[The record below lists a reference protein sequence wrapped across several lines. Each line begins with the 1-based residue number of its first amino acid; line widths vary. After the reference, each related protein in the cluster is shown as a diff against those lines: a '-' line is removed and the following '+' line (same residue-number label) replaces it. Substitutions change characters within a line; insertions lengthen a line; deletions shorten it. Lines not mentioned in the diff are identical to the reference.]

1 MGNRK
6 LNLRTEVIKGLKFL
20 IGITGFY
27 TLFWLVISSVNLY
40 PLKSATAQ
48 AANSLLNL
56 VGVPTQLVFGVEPTI
71 VVKQVYAQITNLCA
85 GDLEIALLLAI
96 VLATWDRSW
105 RKRLWGC
112 FFGLAL
118 ILVANPLRIFTV
130 LAVGYYTN
138 WQWAD
143 FTHSVLFR
151 LMLIIII
158 VVYYFLWYVKYD
170 DIKKF
175 FKRV

>member
-1 MGNRK
+1 VGNRK
-6 LNLRTEVIKGLKFL
+6 LNLKTEVIKGLKFL
-20 IGITGFY
+20 IGITAFY
-27 TLFWLVISSVNLY
+27 TFFWAVLSLADLY

-48 AANSLLNL
+48 AANCLLNL
-56 VGVPTQLVFGVEPTI
+56 AGIPTQLVFGIEPTI
-71 VVKQVYAQITNLCA
+71 VVRGVHAQITNLCA

-96 VLATWDRSW
+96 VLATWDRSL

-112 FFGLAL
+112 LFGLAL

-170 DIKKF
+170 RIKKF
-175 FKRV
+175 FKRL